1 MEKLLHKLARQL
13 DSLDEASLM
22 ALWSKYATLTSRFE
36 PTRRWEEACLVFS
49 LIQAKRWKNQLFNY
63 SWSQQRLPPL
73 KNNGECS
80 QEALAMDFDLEGIQ
94 DWPEAP
100 QVKTQ
105 CKVLSFKPLASSGDN
120 TPLGDES
127 ATRLKGPDSAPSGQN
142 NPEDD
147 NG

>member
-73 KNNGECS
+73 KSHGDGA

-94 DWPEAP
+94 DYDETPRA
-100 QVKTQ
+100 KTV
-105 CKVLSFKPLASSGDN
+105 CKVLSFRPLAAMPNEEGVEEGDKS
-120 TPLGDES
+120 PAS
-127 ATRLKGPDSAPSGQN
+127 
-142 NPEDD
+142 DD
-147 NG
+147 NGDKKNGD